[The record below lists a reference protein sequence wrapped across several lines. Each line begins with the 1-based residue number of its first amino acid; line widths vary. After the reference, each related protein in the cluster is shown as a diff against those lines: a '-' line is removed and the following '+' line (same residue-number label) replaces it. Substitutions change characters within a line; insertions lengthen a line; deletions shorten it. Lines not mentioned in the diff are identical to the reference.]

1 MNPALDDEIAIALPI
16 AGYGIIEPADLYFR
30 KRSRTLFY
38 RRFESASAAMG
49 YARSTLSSDELGSCV
64 IDVGDR
70 RLRVDSG
77 RRFVSDAPG
86 EGK

>member
-1 MNPALDDEIAIALPI
+1 MNLAADDEIAIALPVV
-16 AGYGIIEPADLYFR
+16 GYGILEPADLYFR

-49 YARSTLSSDELGSCV
+49 YARSNLSADELGSCV
-64 IDVGDR
+64 IEVGDR

-77 RRFVSDAPG
+77 RQFVSDVQAAS
-86 EGK
+86 K